1 MKKQE
6 IDKKIEL
13 DPRWYI
19 KMDLKYLDVEEI
31 INFKR
36 YNYPNRGEPILEI
49 GENLLYFL
57 EKFTSIDWTK
67 YCDVHK
73 DWELHFLS
81 FADDISLASD
91 EFLLNNKDIIDKPSL
106 LKREAY
112 DILGLIDNFLDNYN
126 GNLVHTGEY
135 IRRDDLNFLAQFLL
149 RLATRLENLEKI
161 KTNKKPK
168 N

>member
-13 DPRWYI
+13 DPNGYI
-19 KMDLKYLDVEEI
+19 KTDLEYLDVEEI

-36 YNYPNRGEPILEI
+36 YNYKIAEPILEI
-49 GENLLYFL
+49 GENLLDFL

-67 YCDVHK
+67 YCDVHR
-73 DWELHFLS
+73 DWEVRFLS
-81 FADDISLASD
+81 FVDDISLASD
-91 EFLLNNKDIIDKPSL
+91 EFLSNNKDKIDSSHK
-106 LKREAY
+106 LKYEAY
-112 DILGLIDNFLDNYN
+112 EILNLIDNFLDDYN
-126 GNLVHTGEY
+126 QNLIRPIDY

>member
-36 YNYPNRGEPILEI
+36 YNYHNRDEPILEI

-73 DWELHFLS
+73 DWEERFLS
-81 FADDISLASD
+81 FVDDISLASD
-91 EFLLNNKDIIDKPSL
+91 EFLLNNKDIIDKPYL
-106 LKREAY
+106 LKHEAY
-112 DILGLIDNFLDNYN
+112 QILELIDNFLDNYN
-126 GNLVHTGEY
+126 EILIRPIDY

-149 RLATRLENLEKI
+149 RLATRLENLEEI
-161 KTNKKPK
+161 KANKKPK

>member
-13 DPRWYI
+13 DPSWYI

-36 YNYPNRGEPILEI
+36 YNYHNRDEPILEI

-73 DWELHFLS
+73 DWEERFLS
-81 FADDISLASD
+81 FVDDISLASD
-91 EFLLNNKDIIDKPSL
+91 EFLSNNKDIIDKPYL
-106 LKREAY
+106 LKHEAY
-112 DILGLIDNFLDNYN
+112 QILELIDNFLDNYN
-126 GNLVHTGEY
+126 EILIRPIDY

-149 RLATRLENLEKI
+149 RLATRLENLEEI

>member
-1 MKKQE
+1 
-6 IDKKIEL
+6 
-13 DPRWYI
+13 
-19 KMDLKYLDVEEI
+19 MDLKYLDIDEI

-36 YNYPNRGEPILEI
+36 YNYHNRDVPVLEI

-73 DWELHFLS
+73 DWEERFLS
-81 FADDISLASD
+81 FVDDISLASD
-91 EFLLNNKDIIDKPSL
+91 EFLLNNKDIIDKPYL
-106 LKREAY
+106 LKHEAY
-112 DILGLIDNFLDNYN
+112 QILELIDNFLDNYN
-126 GNLVHTGEY
+126 EILIRPIDY

-149 RLATRLENLEKI
+149 RLATRLENLEEI